1 MGQSKHA
8 YALANTYDRTAT
20 AHRVLGVVFVV
31 DKPQGKLARLPDGTH
46 THTHTHTQ
54 GEREGDRERE
64 RVRERERERERERW
78 QRRISVEGWRAHAH
92 RWWGYFATAHGDTPC
107 TVMYLFSFEVGPKLG
122 HDGGGVV
129 GV

>member
-64 RVRERERERERERW
+64 RVREREREREREMAAAH
-78 QRRISVEGWRAHAH
+78 QRGRLASAR
-92 RWWGYFATAHGDTPC
+92 PQ
-107 TVMYLFSFEVGPKLG
+107 M
-122 HDGGGVV
+122 V
-129 GV
+129 GVFCDRAWRHALHSDVPLQLRSRSKTGA

>member
-46 THTHTHTQ
+46 THTHT
-54 GEREGDRERE
+54 GRERGRQRERE
-64 RVRERERERERERW
+64 SKRERERERERDGSGASAWKAGER
-78 QRRISVEGWRAHAH
+78 
-92 RWWGYFATAHGDTPC
+92 TP
-107 TVMYLFSFEVGPKLG
+107 T
-122 HDGGGVV
+122 DGGGILRPRMETRLAQ
-129 GV
+129 